1 MASTTTTATP
11 IEALVQQQLAA
22 AEPKPRRWPIVLAV
36 AFVLALV
43 AAGVWYFFIRKR
55 PPPVN
60 PSNPADCNPPCVGTQ
75 VCIDKVCKDTALSCT
90 TDAQCGTCMTCVA
103 GVCTPK
109 ASCCGG
115 VTCAAGQTCDTK
127 TNTCVYIKGY
137 CDANHACPPGSA
149 CDPSKNTCIAQ
160 PPYGPDSGKGCFE
173 GFGAWIWELDPKTNS
188 GTWRCRC
195 ANPTLYSSADECSP
209 LARSTLCAAE
219 NLDPNA
225 LTPASSVPAFA
236 PYGWANEPVLINKST
251 ASAAV
256 PSPVAGT
263 CPCKPGWAGGSCT
276 EDRTCNGRGTWNE
289 TTGQCVCN
297 IDYSG
302 YGNCQDDPNC
312 TSWTP
317 PNCARQC
324 AVSGAQCVSPA
335 LPCCDPRDR
344 CGGNPYARGICSPP
358 TSW

>member
-1 MASTTTTATP
+1 MASATATATP

-60 PSNPADCNPPCVGTQ
+60 PSNPADCNPPCTGTQ

-90 TDAQCGTCMTCVA
+90 TDAQCGTCTTCVA

-127 TNTCVYIKGY
+127 TNTCVYTKGY
-137 CDANHACPPGSA
+137 CDANRACPPGSA

-195 ANPTLYSSADECSP
+195 ANPTLYNSADECSP

-236 PYGWANEPVLINKST
+236 AYGWANQPVLINKST
-251 ASAAV
+251 AGAAV
-256 PSPVAGT
+256 PSPLAGT

-289 TTGQCVCN
+289 TTGQCACN

-312 TSWTP
+312 TSWTA

-344 CGGNPYARGICSPP
+344 CGGNPYARGICAPP